1 MSNLFTQLNTSLEGS
16 DFTQKLTGQIGNL
29 TSLGDLVTGLVNDPP
44 DSLGDLVQVLDE
56 IELPDLGVD
65 AGFASVLNSIGDVL
79 PADLSQVTGGLTSG
93 LNKLGNSIS
102 ADIAG
107 ELSAT
112 IQAARAIYD
121 LIQLDWTCKDGSTS
135 ATGSSGSDSS
145 SDTGNNSGTEE
156 EQSAAESLSASMDQ
170 LDSMLNLLPDPV
182 NIKSSLPLIID
193 SINKIS
199 RMIPVPIA
207 IPGFND
213 IFEPLDIIVSWDRM
227 EEADF
232 AAFISDTFSET
243 ADLIKDS
250 LRAGIDS
257 LRTGFADQINGP
269 AQVAVLEPVAEN
281 LESGIDALI
290 SVVESG
296 DPAGSG
302 NIVASLDSLLDQYDA
317 IKSGLPIDFFDN
329 ARVLNQSI
337 KSLVDDLQDQI
348 ESVIIAVSPGRVLE
362 DLDPLLA
369 KLEFQPG
376 SAEIEKLEELLD
388 TIFGWLQELV
398 NKIDLT
404 AIQEPLETAVNTAE
418 SAVGEIDNLMVGVTL
433 NVQELFGQLESLID
447 QVDPQ
452 ALIAQVTEAIND
464 FGEEISGQM
473 ESLLAPINAAV
484 SALVSNVGSAVD
496 QFNPKDV
503 VNALK
508 SIFTS
513 IQSLL
518 DPLDPLDSPLQQV
531 NEVKQAIESASD
543 ALNNLSFA
551 PLADQVIES
560 IDDVTESLDS
570 IDEATL
576 NTMLEMALDAAVA
589 ILPADM
595 EPLVQPLITGMGEV
609 IEGENGPVAIID
621 SVKDKPAELLDK
633 IKEYD
638 PAVLI
643 QDALTDNYTAVLTQM
658 EEFSP
663 GTLIIEP
670 LEQVLDALK
679 QRLTDEVQPSRLL
692 KPLEQVFDQIKESF
706 SALEPAELIEPLNQ
720 AVTDAINTVVDLLP
734 LDEIDAAMEQID
746 KVVKKIEE
754 FVGTGDKIK
763 SVFQKIRDILNNLT
777 DADQQIDNWIDEI
790 LGKLDLSGVQSTIN
804 AALSE
809 LSDAV
814 SAVKAD
820 DLKNY
825 INQKFDE
832 ILDSFDTLNPDIF
845 LTDIVQKYRRL
856 ETGINALPDSSEKT
870 VITNLLARLNPMQEG
885 FLGPFQVYANIKE
898 NITTVK
904 QGLEAAFETW
914 DTQYHHPES
923 IFSNLGYDNLNTDQL
938 RDMIRETIEPVFKK
952 PLKALFSWV
961 QPVSDAII
969 AFLGKIE
976 PVIDSLQ
983 DKIDVLLSGPEALA
997 RINDAIQNL
1006 ADRLRN
1012 LDFGFITASVESIFN
1027 EIETKIES
1035 LNPAV
1040 IGSALDQAFADFL
1053 ETIDVTLL
1061 ISQSDLDQ
1069 LDSEIEEVITKLEA
1083 LNPDT
1088 LVVQPLSKTYN
1099 DNILPLINAFDI
1111 SEVIDAIVSR
1121 LRELDDELET
1131 ELGRVNQ
1138 EYVEML
1144 AAVP

>member
-29 TSLGDLVTGLVNDPP
+29 TSLIDLVTGLVNDPP

-56 IELPDLGVD
+56 IKLPDLGVD
-65 AGFASVLNSIGDVL
+65 TGFASVLNSIGDVL

-93 LNKLGNSIS
+93 LNELGASIS

-107 ELSAT
+107 ELSAV

-135 ATGSSGSDSS
+135 ATGSSGPDSGSDSGS
-145 SDTGNNSGTEE
+145 GPDNNSDTEEE
-156 EQSAAESLSASMDQ
+156 EQSATESLNTSMDQ

-182 NIKSSLPLIID
+182 NIKSILPLIID

-250 LRAGIDS
+250 LRAGIGS
-257 LRTGFADQINGP
+257 LKTGFTDQINGP
-269 AQVAVLEPVAEN
+269 AQVAVLEPVADN
-281 LESGIDALI
+281 LASGIDALI

-302 NIVASLDSLLDQYDA
+302 NLVAGLDSLLDQYDA
-317 IKSGLPIDFFDN
+317 IKSNLPIDFFDN
-329 ARVLNQSI
+329 ARVLNKLI

-398 NKIDLT
+398 NKIDLA

-418 SAVGEIDNLMVGVTL
+418 SAVGELDNLMVSVTL
-433 NVQELFGQLESLID
+433 KVQELFGQLESLID

-452 ALIAQVTEAIND
+452 ALIAQVTEAINN

-496 QFNPKDV
+496 QFNPADLV
-503 VNALK
+503 TALET
-508 SIFTS
+508 IFNS

-518 DPLDPLDSPLQQV
+518 NPALQSV
-531 NEVKQAIESASD
+531 DEVRQAIESAVD

-560 IDDVTESLDS
+560 IDDVTESLES

-589 ILPADM
+589 ILPDDLK
-595 EPLVQPLITGMGEV
+595 PLVQPLIAGMDEV

-638 PAVLI
+638 PTVLI
-643 QDALTDNYTAVLTQM
+643 QNALTDNYTAVLTQM
-658 EEFSP
+658 KEFSP
-663 GTLIIEP
+663 GNLIIEP
-670 LEQVLDALK
+670 VEQVLNALK
-679 QRLTDEVQPSRLL
+679 QRLTDEVQPSNLL
-692 KPLEQVFDQIKESF
+692 KPLEQVFEQIKESF
-706 SALEPAELIEPLNQ
+706 SALEPAKLIEPLNQ
-720 AVTDAINTVVDLLP
+720 AVTNAINTVIDLLP
-734 LDEIDAAMEQID
+734 LDEIDAAMEQVD
-746 KVVKKIEE
+746 NVVKKIEE
-754 FVGTGDKIK
+754 FVGSGDKIK
-763 SVFQKIRDILNNLT
+763 SVFQRVRDILNNLT
-777 DADQQIDNWIDEI
+777 DADQQIDNWVDEI
-790 LGKLDLSGVQSTIN
+790 IGKLDFSGVQSTVN
-804 AALSE
+804 SALSE
-809 LSDAV
+809 LSNAV
-814 SAVKAD
+814 DTVKAD
-820 DLKNY
+820 ALKNY
-825 INQKFDE
+825 INQEFDE
-832 ILDSFDTLNPDIF
+832 ILNSFDTLNPDIF
-845 LTDIVQKYRRL
+845 LADIVQKYRRL
-856 ETGINALPDSSEKT
+856 EAGVNELPDSSEKT
-870 VITNLLARLNPMQEG
+870 VITDLLARLNPMQEG

-898 NITTVK
+898 NLTTVK
-904 QGLEAAFETW
+904 QGLEAAFKTW

-923 IFSNLGYDNLNTDQL
+923 IFSNLGYDSLNTDQL
-938 RDMIRETIEPVFKK
+938 KDMIRETIEPVFKK

-976 PVIDSLQ
+976 PLIDSLQ
-983 DKIDVLLSGPEALA
+983 DKIVVLLSGPEALG
-997 RINDAIQNL
+997 RINDVIQGL

-1027 EIETKIES
+1027 EIETKIENIS
-1035 LNPAV
+1035 PAV

-1069 LDSEIEEVITKLEA
+1069 LDSDFEAVITKLEA

-1088 LVVQPLSKTYN
+1088 LVVQPLSEIYN
-1099 DNILPLINAFDI
+1099 NNILPLINAFDI

-1121 LRELDDELET
+1121 LMELDDELET
-1131 ELGRVNQ
+1131 ELSRVNQ

>member
-29 TSLGDLVTGLVNDPP
+29 ASLIDLVTGLVNDPP
-44 DSLGDLVQVLDE
+44 NSLGDLVQVLDE
-56 IELPDLGVD
+56 IELPNLGSDLGVD
-65 AGFASVLNSIGDVL
+65 TGFASVLNSIGDVL

-93 LNKLGNSIS
+93 LNELGASIS

-135 ATGSSGSDSS
+135 ATGSSGPDSGSDP
-145 SDTGNNSGTEE
+145 GNNSDTEEE
-156 EQSAAESLSASMDQ
+156 EQSATESLSASMDQ

-182 NIKSSLPLIID
+182 NIKSILPLIID

-250 LRAGIDS
+250 LRAGINS
-257 LRTGFADQINGP
+257 LKTGFTDQINGP

-281 LESGIDALI
+281 LASGIDALI

-296 DPAGSG
+296 DPAGSD
-302 NIVASLDSLLDQYDA
+302 ILVAGLESSLDQYDT
-317 IKSGLPIDFFDN
+317 IKSSLPADFFDN

-452 ALIAQVTEAIND
+452 ALIAQVTEEINT

-496 QFNPKDV
+496 QFNPADLV
-503 VNALK
+503 IALETV
-508 SIFTS
+508 FTS

-518 DPLDPLDSPLQQV
+518 NPALQSV
-531 NEVKQAIESASD
+531 DEIRQAIESAVD

-551 PLADQVIES
+551 PLADQVIDS

-570 IDEATL
+570 IDKATL
-576 NTMLEMALDAAVA
+576 NTMLEMALDTAVA
-589 ILPADM
+589 ILPADL

-609 IEGENGPVAIID
+609 IEGENGPVAIINP
-621 SVKDKPAELLDK
+621 VKDKPAELLDK

-658 EEFSP
+658 KEFSP
-663 GTLIIEP
+663 GNLIIEP
-670 LEQVLDALK
+670 MEQVLNALK
-679 QRLTDEVQPSRLL
+679 QRLTDEVQPSKLL
-692 KPLEQVFDQIKESF
+692 KPLEQVFEQIKESF

-720 AVTDAINTVVDLLP
+720 AVTNAINTVIDLLP
-734 LDEIDAAMEQID
+734 LDEIDAAMEQVD
-746 KVVKKIEE
+746 KVLKKIEE

-790 LGKLDLSGVQSTIN
+790 IGKLDLSGVQSTIN

-825 INQKFDE
+825 INQEFDE

-856 ETGINALPDSSEKT
+856 ETGVNALPDSSEKT
-870 VITNLLARLNPMQEG
+870 VITDLLARLNPMQEG

-923 IFSNLGYDNLNTDQL
+923 IFSNLGYESLNTDQL
-938 RDMIRETIEPVFKK
+938 KDMIRETIEPVLKK
-952 PLKALFSWV
+952 PLKALFSWI

-976 PVIDSLQ
+976 PLIDSLQ
-983 DKIDVLLSGPEALA
+983 DKIAVLLLGPEALD
-997 RINDAIQNL
+997 RINDSIQSL

-1061 ISQSDLDQ
+1061 ISQSDIDQ
-1069 LDSEIEEVITKLEA
+1069 LDSDFEEVIAKLEA

-1088 LVVQPLSKTYN
+1088 LVVQPLSEIYN
-1099 DNILPLINAFDI
+1099 NNILPLINAFDI

-1121 LRELDDELET
+1121 LKELDDELET

>member
-1 MSNLFTQLNTSLEGS
+1 MSNLFTQLNTSLDGS

-29 TSLGDLVTGLVNDPP
+29 TSLIDLVTGLVNDPP

-56 IELPDLGVD
+56 IELPNLGSDLGVD
-65 AGFASVLNSIGDVL
+65 TGFASVLNSIGDVL

-93 LNKLGNSIS
+93 LNELGASIS

-112 IQAARAIYD
+112 IQAAKAIYE

-135 ATGSSGSDSS
+135 ATGSSGPDSGSDP
-145 SDTGNNSGTEE
+145 GNNSDTEEE
-156 EQSAAESLSASMDQ
+156 EQSATESLSASMDQ

-182 NIKSSLPLIID
+182 NIKSILPLIID
-193 SINKIS
+193 STNKIS

-257 LRTGFADQINGP
+257 LKTGFTDQINGP

-281 LESGIDALI
+281 LASEIDALI
-290 SVVESG
+290 SVVETG

-302 NIVASLDSLLDQYDA
+302 ILVANLDSLLDQYDA
-317 IKSGLPIDFFDN
+317 IKNSLPADFFDN
-329 ARVLNQSI
+329 ARVVNQSI

-452 ALIAQVTEAIND
+452 ALIAQVTEAINT

-496 QFNPKDV
+496 QFNPADLV
-503 VNALK
+503 TALETV
-508 SIFTS
+508 FTS

-518 DPLDPLDSPLQQV
+518 NPALQSV
-531 NEVKQAIESASD
+531 DEIRQAIESAVD

-576 NTMLEMALDAAVA
+576 NTMLEMALDTAVA
-589 ILPADM
+589 ILPADL

-609 IEGENGPVAIID
+609 IEGENGPVAIIN

-643 QDALTDNYTAVLTQM
+643 RDALTDNYTAVLTQM
-658 EEFSP
+658 KEFSP
-663 GTLIIEP
+663 GNLIIEP
-670 LEQVLDALK
+670 MEQVLNALK
-679 QRLTDEVQPSRLL
+679 QRLTDEVQPSKLL
-692 KPLEQVFDQIKESF
+692 KPLEQVFEQIKESF

-720 AVTDAINTVVDLLP
+720 AVTNAINTVIDLLP
-734 LDEIDAAMEQID
+734 LDESDAAMEQVD

-790 LGKLDLSGVQSTIN
+790 IGKLDLSGVQSTIN

-814 SAVKAD
+814 SAVKAN

-825 INQKFDE
+825 INQEFDE

-856 ETGINALPDSSEKT
+856 ETGVNALPDSSEKT
-870 VITNLLARLNPMQEG
+870 VITDLLARLNPMQEG

-923 IFSNLGYDNLNTDQL
+923 MFSNLGYDSLNTDQL
-938 RDMIRETIEPVFKK
+938 KDMIRETIEPVLKK
-952 PLKALFSWV
+952 PLKALFSWS

-976 PVIDSLQ
+976 PLIDSLQ
-983 DKIDVLLSGPEALA
+983 DKIAVLLLGPEALD
-997 RINDAIQNL
+997 RINDSIQSL
-1006 ADRLRN
+1006 EDRLRN

-1061 ISQSDLDQ
+1061 ISQSDIDQ
-1069 LDSEIEEVITKLEA
+1069 LNSDFEEVITKLEA

-1088 LVVQPLSKTYN
+1088 LVVQPLSEIYN
-1099 DNILPLINAFDI
+1099 NNILPLINAFDI

-1121 LRELDDELET
+1121 LKELDDELKT
-1131 ELGRVNQ
+1131 ELDRVNQ

>member
-1 MSNLFTQLNTSLEGS
+1 MSNLFTQLNTSLDGS

-29 TSLGDLVTGLVNDPP
+29 TSLIDLVTGLVNDPP

-56 IELPDLGVD
+56 IELPNLGSDLGVD
-65 AGFASVLNSIGDVL
+65 TGFASVLNSIGDVL

-93 LNKLGNSIS
+93 LNELGASIS

-135 ATGSSGSDSS
+135 ATGSSGPDSGSDP
-145 SDTGNNSGTEE
+145 GNNSDTEEE
-156 EQSAAESLSASMDQ
+156 EQSATESLSASMDQ

-182 NIKSSLPLIID
+182 NIKSILPLIID

-250 LRAGIDS
+250 LRAGINS
-257 LRTGFADQINGP
+257 LKTGFTDQINGP

-281 LESGIDALI
+281 LASGIDALI

-296 DPAGSG
+296 DPAGSD
-302 NIVASLDSLLDQYDA
+302 ILVAGLESSLDQYDT
-317 IKSGLPIDFFDN
+317 IKSSLPADFFDN

-452 ALIAQVTEAIND
+452 ALIAQVTEAINT

-496 QFNPKDV
+496 QFNPADLV
-503 VNALK
+503 TALETV
-508 SIFTS
+508 FTS

-518 DPLDPLDSPLQQV
+518 NPALQSV
-531 NEVKQAIESASD
+531 DEIRQAIESAVD

-551 PLADQVIES
+551 PLADQVIDS

-570 IDEATL
+570 IDKATL
-576 NTMLEMALDAAVA
+576 NTMLEMALDTAVA
-589 ILPADM
+589 ILPADL

-609 IEGENGPVAIID
+609 IEGENGPVAIINP
-621 SVKDKPAELLDK
+621 VKDKPAELLDK

-658 EEFSP
+658 KEFSP
-663 GTLIIEP
+663 GNLIIEP
-670 LEQVLDALK
+670 MEQVLNALK
-679 QRLTDEVQPSRLL
+679 QRLTDEVQPSKLL
-692 KPLEQVFDQIKESF
+692 KPLEQVFEQIKESF

-720 AVTDAINTVVDLLP
+720 AVTNAINTVIDLLP
-734 LDEIDAAMEQID
+734 LDESDAAMEQVD

-790 LGKLDLSGVQSTIN
+790 IGKLDLSGVQSTIN

-825 INQKFDE
+825 INQEFDE

-856 ETGINALPDSSEKT
+856 ETGVNALPDSSEKT
-870 VITNLLARLNPMQEG
+870 VITDLLARLNPMQEG

-923 IFSNLGYDNLNTDQL
+923 MFSNLGYDSLNTDQL
-938 RDMIRETIEPVFKK
+938 KDMIRETIEPVLKK
-952 PLKALFSWV
+952 PLKALFSWI

-976 PVIDSLQ
+976 PLIDSLQ
-983 DKIDVLLSGPEALA
+983 DKIAVLLLGPEALD
-997 RINDAIQNL
+997 RINDSIQSL

-1061 ISQSDLDQ
+1061 ISQSDIDQ
-1069 LDSEIEEVITKLEA
+1069 LDSDFEEVIAKLEA

-1088 LVVQPLSKTYN
+1088 LVVQPLSEIYN
-1099 DNILPLINAFDI
+1099 NNILPLINAFDI

-1121 LRELDDELET
+1121 LKELDDELKT
-1131 ELGRVNQ
+1131 ELDRVNQ

>member
-1 MSNLFTQLNTSLEGS
+1 MSNLFTQLNTSLDGS

-29 TSLGDLVTGLVNDPP
+29 TSLIDLVTGLVNDPP

-56 IELPDLGVD
+56 IELPNLGSDLGVD
-65 AGFASVLNSIGDVL
+65 TGFASVLNSIGDVL

-93 LNKLGNSIS
+93 LNELGASIS

-112 IQAARAIYD
+112 IQAAKAIYE

-135 ATGSSGSDSS
+135 ATGSSGPDSGSDP
-145 SDTGNNSGTEE
+145 GNNSDTEEE
-156 EQSAAESLSASMDQ
+156 EQSATESLSASMDQ

-182 NIKSSLPLIID
+182 NIKSILPLIID
-193 SINKIS
+193 STNKIS

-257 LRTGFADQINGP
+257 LKTGFTDQINGP

-281 LESGIDALI
+281 LASEIDALI
-290 SVVESG
+290 SVVETG

-302 NIVASLDSLLDQYDA
+302 ILVANLDSLLDQYDA
-317 IKSGLPIDFFDN
+317 IKNSLPADFFDN

-452 ALIAQVTEAIND
+452 ALIAQVTEAINT

-496 QFNPKDV
+496 QFNPADLV
-503 VNALK
+503 TALETV
-508 SIFTS
+508 FTS

-518 DPLDPLDSPLQQV
+518 NPALQSV
-531 NEVKQAIESASD
+531 DEIRQAIESAVD

-576 NTMLEMALDAAVA
+576 NTMLEMALDTAVA
-589 ILPADM
+589 ILPADL
-595 EPLVQPLITGMGEV
+595 EPLVQPLITGMGEI
-609 IEGENGPVAIID
+609 IEDENGPVAIIN
-621 SVKDKPAELLDK
+621 SVNDKPAELLDK

-658 EEFSP
+658 KEFSP
-663 GTLIIEP
+663 GNLIIEP
-670 LEQVLDALK
+670 MEQVLNALK
-679 QRLTDEVQPSRLL
+679 QRLTDEVQPSKLL
-692 KPLEQVFDQIKESF
+692 KPLEQVFEQIKESF

-720 AVTDAINTVVDLLP
+720 AVTNAINTVIDLLP
-734 LDEIDAAMEQID
+734 LDESDAAMEQVD

-790 LGKLDLSGVQSTIN
+790 IGKLDLSGVQSTIN

-814 SAVKAD
+814 SAVKAN

-825 INQKFDE
+825 INQEFDE

-856 ETGINALPDSSEKT
+856 ETGVNALPDSSEKT
-870 VITNLLARLNPMQEG
+870 VITDLLARLNPMQEG

-923 IFSNLGYDNLNTDQL
+923 MFSNLGYDSLNTDQL
-938 RDMIRETIEPVFKK
+938 KDMIRETIEPVLKK
-952 PLKALFSWV
+952 PLKALFSWS

-976 PVIDSLQ
+976 PLIDSLQ
-983 DKIDVLLSGPEALA
+983 DKIAVLLLGPEALD
-997 RINDAIQNL
+997 RINDSIQSL
-1006 ADRLRN
+1006 EDRLRN

-1061 ISQSDLDQ
+1061 ISQSDIDQ
-1069 LDSEIEEVITKLEA
+1069 LNSDFEEVITKLEA

-1088 LVVQPLSKTYN
+1088 LVVQPLSEIYN
-1099 DNILPLINAFDI
+1099 NNILPLINAFDI

-1121 LRELDDELET
+1121 LKELDDELKT
-1131 ELGRVNQ
+1131 ELDRVNQ

>member
-1 MSNLFTQLNTSLEGS
+1 MSNLFTQLNTSLDGS

-29 TSLGDLVTGLVNDPP
+29 TSLIDLVTGLVNDPP

-56 IELPDLGVD
+56 IELPNLGSDLGVD
-65 AGFASVLNSIGDVL
+65 TGFASVLNSIGDVL

-93 LNKLGNSIS
+93 LNELGASIS

-135 ATGSSGSDSS
+135 ATGSSGPDSGSDP
-145 SDTGNNSGTEE
+145 GNNSDTEEE
-156 EQSAAESLSASMDQ
+156 EQSATESLSASMDQ

-182 NIKSSLPLIID
+182 NIKSILPLIID

-250 LRAGIDS
+250 LRAGINS
-257 LRTGFADQINGP
+257 LKTGFTDQINGP

-281 LESGIDALI
+281 LASGIDALI

-296 DPAGSG
+296 DPAGSD
-302 NIVASLDSLLDQYDA
+302 ILVAGLESSLDQYDT
-317 IKSGLPIDFFDN
+317 IKSSLPADFFDN

-452 ALIAQVTEAIND
+452 ALIAQVTEEINT

-496 QFNPKDV
+496 QFNPADLV
-503 VNALK
+503 TALETV
-508 SIFTS
+508 FTS

-518 DPLDPLDSPLQQV
+518 NPALQSV
-531 NEVKQAIESASD
+531 DEIRQAIESAVD

-551 PLADQVIES
+551 PLADQVIDS

-570 IDEATL
+570 IDKATL
-576 NTMLEMALDAAVA
+576 NTMLEMALDTAVA
-589 ILPADM
+589 ILPADL

-609 IEGENGPVAIID
+609 IEGENGPVAIINP
-621 SVKDKPAELLDK
+621 VKDKPAELLDK

-658 EEFSP
+658 KEFSP
-663 GTLIIEP
+663 GNLIIEP
-670 LEQVLDALK
+670 MEQVLNALK
-679 QRLTDEVQPSRLL
+679 QRLTDEVQPSKLL
-692 KPLEQVFDQIKESF
+692 KPLEQVFEQIKESF

-720 AVTDAINTVVDLLP
+720 AVTNAINTVIDLLP
-734 LDEIDAAMEQID
+734 LDEIDAAMEQVD
-746 KVVKKIEE
+746 KVLKKIEE

-790 LGKLDLSGVQSTIN
+790 IGKLDLSGVQSTIN

-814 SAVKAD
+814 SAVKAN

-825 INQKFDE
+825 INQEFDE

-856 ETGINALPDSSEKT
+856 ETGVNALPDSSEKT
-870 VITNLLARLNPMQEG
+870 VITDLLARLNPMQEG

-923 IFSNLGYDNLNTDQL
+923 MFSNLGYDSLNTDQL
-938 RDMIRETIEPVFKK
+938 KDMIRETIEPVLKK
-952 PLKALFSWV
+952 PLKALFSWI

-976 PVIDSLQ
+976 PLIDSLQ
-983 DKIDVLLSGPEALA
+983 DKIAVLLLGPEALD
-997 RINDAIQNL
+997 RINDSIQSL

-1061 ISQSDLDQ
+1061 ISQSDIDQ
-1069 LDSEIEEVITKLEA
+1069 LDSDFEEVIAKLEA

-1088 LVVQPLSKTYN
+1088 LVVQPLSEIYN
-1099 DNILPLINAFDI
+1099 NNILPLINAFDI

-1121 LRELDDELET
+1121 LKELDDELET

>member
-1 MSNLFTQLNTSLEGS
+1 MPNLFTQLNTSLEGN

-29 TSLGDLVTGLVNDPP
+29 TSLIELVTGLVNDPP

-56 IELPDLGVD
+56 IELPDLGAD
-65 AGFASVLNSIGDVL
+65 TGFVSVFNSIGDLL
-79 PADLSQVTGGLTSG
+79 PDDLSQVTGGLYSG
-93 LNKLGNSIS
+93 LNELGASIS
-102 ADIAG
+102 TDIAG
-107 ELSAT
+107 ELSAV
-112 IQAARAIYD
+112 IQAARATYD
-121 LIQLDWTCKDGSTS
+121 LIQLDWTCKNGSTS
-135 ATGSSGSDSS
+135 ANGSSGPDSGSDPDNN
-145 SDTGNNSGTEE
+145 SDTEEE
-156 EQSAAESLSASMDQ
+156 EQSATESLNASMDQ

-182 NIKSSLPLIID
+182 NIKSILPLIID
-193 SINKIS
+193 SINRIS
-199 RMIPVPIA
+199 RMIPLPIV

-213 IFEPLDIIVSWDRM
+213 ILESLDIIVSWDRM
-227 EEADF
+227 ENADF

-257 LRTGFADQINGP
+257 LKTGFTDQIHGP
-269 AQVAVLEPVAEN
+269 AGVAVLEPVAEN

-290 SVVESG
+290 LVVESG
-296 DPAGSG
+296 DPTGSG
-302 NIVASLDSLLDQYDA
+302 NLVANLNSFLDQYDA
-317 IKSGLPIDFFDN
+317 IKNSLPADFFDN
-329 ARVLNQSI
+329 ALVLNQSI

-369 KLEFQPG
+369 RLEFQPG

-388 TIFGWLQELV
+388 TILGWIQELV
-398 NKIDLT
+398 NKVDLAT
-404 AIQEPLETAVNTAE
+404 IQEPLETAVNTAE
-418 SAVGEIDNLMVGVTL
+418 SALGEIDDLMAGVALNL
-433 NVQELFGQLESLID
+433 QELFGQLESLID

-452 ALIAQVTEAIND
+452 DMIVQTTEAINT
-464 FGEEISGQM
+464 FGGEISGHM

-484 SALVSNVGSAVD
+484 SALVSNVAFAVD
-496 QFNPKDV
+496 QFDPEDV

-518 DPLDPLDSPLQQV
+518 DPSLQQV

-560 IDDVTESLDS
+560 IDDVTESLDK

-589 ILPADM
+589 ILPDDLK
-595 EPLVQPLITGMGEV
+595 PLVQPLITGMDEV
-609 IEGENGPVAIID
+609 IEGENGPVAIIN

-643 QDALTDNYTAVLTQM
+643 QDALTDNYTALLTQM
-658 EEFSP
+658 KGFSP
-663 GTLIIEP
+663 GNLIIKP
-670 LEQVLDALK
+670 VEQVLDTLK
-679 QRLTDEVQPSRLL
+679 QRLTNEIQPSKLL

-720 AVTDAINTVVDLLP
+720 AVTNAINTVIDLLP
-734 LDEIDAAMEQID
+734 LDEIDAAMEQVD

-754 FVGTGDKIK
+754 FVGSGDKIK

-777 DADQQIDNWIDEI
+777 DADQQIDNWIDGI
-790 LGKLDLSGVQSTIN
+790 LNKLDLSGVQSTVN

-856 ETGINALPDSSEKT
+856 KAGVNALPDSSEKT
-870 VITNLLARLNPMQEG
+870 VITDLLARMNPMQEG
-885 FLGPFQVYANIKE
+885 FLGPFQVYAGIKE
-898 NITTVK
+898 NLTTVK
-904 QGLEAAFETW
+904 QGLEGAFETW

-923 IFSNLGYDNLNTDQL
+923 IFSNLGYDSLNTDQL
-938 RDMIRETIEPVFKK
+938 KDMIRETMEPVFKK

-961 QPVSDAII
+961 QPVSDVII

-983 DKIDVLLSGPEALA
+983 DKIEVLLSGPEALA
-997 RINDAIQNL
+997 RINDAIQSL
-1006 ADRLRN
+1006 ADRLKN
-1012 LDFGFITASVESIFN
+1012 LDFGFITANVESIFN
-1027 EIETKIES
+1027 EIETKIEG

-1053 ETIDVTLL
+1053 ETIDAGLL

-1069 LDSEIEEVITKLEA
+1069 LDSEFEDVITKLEA

-1088 LVVQPLSKTYN
+1088 LVVQPLSEIYN
-1099 DNILPLINAFDI
+1099 NNILPLINAFDI
-1111 SEVIDAIVSR
+1111 SKVIDAIVSR
-1121 LRELDDELET
+1121 LMELNDELET
-1131 ELGRVNQ
+1131 ELSRVNQ
-1138 EYVEML
+1138 EYMEML

>member
-29 TSLGDLVTGLVNDPP
+29 ASLIDLVTGLVNDPP
-44 DSLGDLVQVLDE
+44 NSLGDLVQVLDE
-56 IELPDLGVD
+56 IELPNLGSDLGVD
-65 AGFASVLNSIGDVL
+65 TGFASVLNSIGDVL

-93 LNKLGNSIS
+93 LNELGASIS

-135 ATGSSGSDSS
+135 ATGSSGPDSGSDP
-145 SDTGNNSGTEE
+145 GNNSDTEEE
-156 EQSAAESLSASMDQ
+156 EQSATESLSASMDQ

-182 NIKSSLPLIID
+182 NIKSILPLIID

-250 LRAGIDS
+250 LRAGINS
-257 LRTGFADQINGP
+257 LKTGFTDQINGP

-281 LESGIDALI
+281 LASGIDALI

-296 DPAGSG
+296 DPAGSD
-302 NIVASLDSLLDQYDA
+302 ILVAGLESSLDQYDT
-317 IKSGLPIDFFDN
+317 IKSSLPADFFDN

-452 ALIAQVTEAIND
+452 ALIAQVTEEINT

-496 QFNPKDV
+496 QFNPADLV
-503 VNALK
+503 TALETV
-508 SIFTS
+508 FTS

-518 DPLDPLDSPLQQV
+518 NPALQSV
-531 NEVKQAIESASD
+531 DEIRQAIESAVD

-551 PLADQVIES
+551 PLADQVIDS

-570 IDEATL
+570 IDKATL
-576 NTMLEMALDAAVA
+576 NTMLEMALDTAVA
-589 ILPADM
+589 ILPADL

-609 IEGENGPVAIID
+609 IEGENGPVAIINP
-621 SVKDKPAELLDK
+621 VKDKPAELLDK

-658 EEFSP
+658 KEFSP
-663 GTLIIEP
+663 GNLIIEP
-670 LEQVLDALK
+670 MEQVLNALK
-679 QRLTDEVQPSRLL
+679 QRLTDEVQPSKLL
-692 KPLEQVFDQIKESF
+692 KPLEQVFEQIKESF

-720 AVTDAINTVVDLLP
+720 AVTNAINTVIDLLP
-734 LDEIDAAMEQID
+734 LDESDAAMEQVD

-790 LGKLDLSGVQSTIN
+790 IGKLDLSGVQSTIN

-825 INQKFDE
+825 INQEFDE

-856 ETGINALPDSSEKT
+856 ETGVNALPDSSEKT
-870 VITNLLARLNPMQEG
+870 VITDLLARLNPMQEG

-923 IFSNLGYDNLNTDQL
+923 IFSNLGYESLNTDQL
-938 RDMIRETIEPVFKK
+938 KDMIRETIEPVLKK
-952 PLKALFSWV
+952 PLKALFSWI

-976 PVIDSLQ
+976 PLIDSLQ
-983 DKIDVLLSGPEALA
+983 DKIAVLLLGPEALD
-997 RINDAIQNL
+997 RINDSIQSL
-1006 ADRLRN
+1006 EDRLRN

-1061 ISQSDLDQ
+1061 ISQSDIDQ
-1069 LDSEIEEVITKLEA
+1069 LDSDFEEVIAKLEA

-1088 LVVQPLSKTYN
+1088 LVVQPLSEIYN
-1099 DNILPLINAFDI
+1099 NNILPLINAFDI

-1121 LRELDDELET
+1121 LKELDDELET